1 MKAVFLDYATMGS
14 DLNID
19 NMRALLPEL
28 EIFDITEDH
37 EVAERIHGA
46 DFVLTNKVRLT
57 KERLEGNSGL
67 RFIGLTATG
76 TDNVDLAAAQQY
88 GVAVCNIRA
97 YCTQSVAEHVF
108 ACLLNLTHSI
118 GQYNA
123 VVKAGE
129 WQHSNDFCMLTHPVR
144 ELSAMTLGIVGYG
157 NLGKGVEKIGK
168 SIGMQ
173 VLVSARPGSDTV
185 DTPRSRLTG
194 GRIPFDELLER
205 ADAISLHCPLNDT
218 TRGLFGAPEF
228 EKMKSSAILI
238 NTARG
243 GLVDSAALADA
254 LRNGTI
260 AAAAVDVLPQE
271 PPVSGDPLLD
281 YDGANLIVTPHIAWA
296 TREARQAAIDE
307 LVANIAA
314 FIEGRKRNRIV

>member
-28 EIFDITEDH
+28 EIFDVTEDH

-123 VVKAGE
+123 AVKAGE
-129 WQHSNDFCMLTHPVR
+129 WQHSDDFCMLTHPVR

-185 DTPRSRLTG
+185 DT

>member
-123 VVKAGE
+123 AVKAGE
-129 WQHSNDFCMLTHPVR
+129 WQHSDDFCMLTYPVR

-185 DTPRSRLTG
+185 DT

-205 ADAISLHCPLNDT
+205 ADAISLHCPLNDA
-218 TRGLFGAPEF
+218 TRGLFGAREF

>member
-1 MKAVFLDYATMGS
+1 
-14 DLNID
+14 
-19 NMRALLPEL
+19 
-28 EIFDITEDH
+28 
-37 EVAERIHGA
+37 
-46 DFVLTNKVRLT
+46 
-57 KERLEGNSGL
+57 
-67 RFIGLTATG
+67 
-76 TDNVDLAAAQQY
+76 
-88 GVAVCNIRA
+88 
-97 YCTQSVAEHVF
+97 
-108 ACLLNLTHSI
+108 
-118 GQYNA
+118 
-123 VVKAGE
+123 
-129 WQHSNDFCMLTHPVR
+129 
-144 ELSAMTLGIVGYG
+144 
-157 NLGKGVEKIGK
+157 
-168 SIGMQ
+168 MQ

-185 DTPRSRLTG
+185 DT

>member
-1 MKAVFLDYATMGS
+1 
-14 DLNID
+14 
-19 NMRALLPEL
+19 
-28 EIFDITEDH
+28 
-37 EVAERIHGA
+37 
-46 DFVLTNKVRLT
+46 
-57 KERLEGNSGL
+57 
-67 RFIGLTATG
+67 
-76 TDNVDLAAAQQY
+76 
-88 GVAVCNIRA
+88 
-97 YCTQSVAEHVF
+97 
-108 ACLLNLTHSI
+108 
-118 GQYNA
+118 
-123 VVKAGE
+123 
-129 WQHSNDFCMLTHPVR
+129 MLTHPVR

-185 DTPRSRLTG
+185 DT

-205 ADAISLHCPLNDT
+205 ADAISLHCPLNDA
-218 TRGLFGAPEF
+218 TRGLFGAREF

>member
-185 DTPRSRLTG
+185 DT

>member
-19 NMRALLPEL
+19 SMRTLLPEL
-28 EIFDITEDH
+28 EIFDVTEDH
-37 EVAERIHGA
+37 EVVERIHGA

-57 KERLEGNSGL
+57 RERLEGSPGL

-76 TDNVDLAAAQQY
+76 TDNIDLAAAQQY

-123 VVKAGE
+123 VVKAGA

-157 NLGKGVEKIGK
+157 NLGKGVAKIGK

-173 VLVSARPGSDTV
+173 ILVSARPGSDTV
-185 DTPRSRLTG
+185 DT

-205 ADAISLHCPLNDT
+205 ADAISLHCPLNDA

-271 PPVSGDPLLD
+271 PPVNGDPLLD